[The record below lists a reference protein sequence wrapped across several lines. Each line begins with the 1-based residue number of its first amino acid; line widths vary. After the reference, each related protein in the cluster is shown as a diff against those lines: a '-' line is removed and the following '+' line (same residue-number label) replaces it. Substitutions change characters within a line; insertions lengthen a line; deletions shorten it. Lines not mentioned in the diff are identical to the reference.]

1 MRCKAK
7 TGSNAQ
13 RTREY
18 VSISRRFSTP
28 QRAARGFFNS
38 LLVGAVIVFAG
49 MYAANASERIR
60 PTTSIDSLRLEVT
73 WVESREELT
82 EVVKRYGADRR
93 SAAYANGFSVLVKVD
108 GELVCRLF
116 VKAPQ
121 RVDDDRTLTLGHELM
136 HCLAGAYH
144 E

>member
-1 MRCKAK
+1 MKIQAL
-7 TGSNAQ
+7 
-13 RTREY
+13 
-18 VSISRRFSTP
+18 V
-28 QRAARGFFNS
+28 AA
-38 LLVGAVIVFAG
+38 AVAFAG
-49 MYAANASERIR
+49 SFAAVASERIR
-60 PTTSIDSLRLEVT
+60 PTMSFDSFRLEVT
-73 WVESREELT
+73 WIETREELS
-82 EVVKRYGADRR
+82 EIVKRYGADPW